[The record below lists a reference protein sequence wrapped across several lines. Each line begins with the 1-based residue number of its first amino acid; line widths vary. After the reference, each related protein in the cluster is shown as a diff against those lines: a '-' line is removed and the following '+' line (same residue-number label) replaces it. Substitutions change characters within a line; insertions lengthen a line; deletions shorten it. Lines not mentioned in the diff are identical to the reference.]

1 MLQETQKSK
10 EKAITE
16 IRCMVQ
22 EQDRLR
28 REIQQYRYDKKR
40 WAKVLQGLLILVY
53 FMRIRNGSSI
63 SSENT
68 DRFLELKIPRLK
80 IPYAGKRCEI
90 MFDFCI
96 MSNHFSLQ

>member
-28 REIQQYRYDKKR
+28 REIQQYRYDKK
-40 WAKVLQGLLILVY
+40 KMGK
-53 FMRIRNGSSI
+53 GS
-63 SSENT
+63 T
-68 DRFLELKIPRLK
+68 RFADLDSFNADPDPE
-80 IPYAGKRCEI
+80 
-90 MFDFCI
+90 F
-96 MSNHFSLQ
+96 

>member
-40 WAKVLQGLLILVY
+40 WAKVLVDLLI
-53 FMRIRNGSSI
+53 
-63 SSENT
+63 
-68 DRFLELKIPRLK
+68 FL
-80 IPYAGKRCEI
+80 
-90 MFDFCI
+90 
-96 MSNHFSLQ
+96 

>member
-28 REIQQYRYDKKR
+28 REIQQYRFDKKKKR
-40 WAKVLQGLLILVY
+40 WAKAPQGLLILIY
-53 FMRIRNGSSI
+53 FSAADRDSGLVKIRDPAPG
-63 SSENT
+63 
-68 DRFLELKIPRLK
+68 
-80 IPYAGKRCEI
+80 
-90 MFDFCI
+90 
-96 MSNHFSLQ
+96 

>member
-28 REIQQYRYDKKR
+28 REIQQYRYENLSGGS
-40 WAKVLQGLLILVY
+40 VLDSGSRSGVRFSIL
-53 FMRIRNGSSI
+53 
-63 SSENT
+63 
-68 DRFLELKIPRLK
+68 
-80 IPYAGKRCEI
+80 
-90 MFDFCI
+90 
-96 MSNHFSLQ
+96 Q